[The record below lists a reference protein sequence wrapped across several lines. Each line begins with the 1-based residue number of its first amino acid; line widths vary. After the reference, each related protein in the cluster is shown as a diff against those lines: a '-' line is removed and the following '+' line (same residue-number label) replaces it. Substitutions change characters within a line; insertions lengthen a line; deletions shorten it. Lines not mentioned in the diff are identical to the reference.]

1 MTYLVVRT
9 ILGLVRFKL
18 FDLSKP
24 MKIEHLVTING
35 AILLVYY
42 IGDCVASRRHRCYQY
57 EILFWDGSI
66 YQAQEAYESADKALS
81 VGIDSVKTTIG
92 Y

>member
-9 ILGLVRFKL
+9 ILVFVRFNL
-18 FDLSKP
+18 FDLSKS
-24 MKIEHLVTING
+24 MKIEHLVTISG
-35 AILLVYY
+35 AVLTVYY
-42 IGDCVASRRHRCYQY
+42 VGDLFYQY

-66 YQAQEAYESADKALS
+66 HQPQEMYETVDEALN
-81 VGIDSVKTTIG
+81 VGLKNIKTVIG

>member
-1 MTYLVVRT
+1 MF
-9 ILGLVRFKL
+9 VRFNL
-18 FDLSKP
+18 FDLSKS
-24 MKIEHLVTING
+24 MKIEHLVTISG

-42 IGDCVASRRHRCYQY
+42 VGDLFYQY

-66 YQAQEAYESADKALS
+66 HQPQEMYETVDEALN
-81 VGIDSVKTTIG
+81 VGIDSIKTVIG

>member
-1 MTYLVVRT
+1 M
-9 ILGLVRFKL
+9 VRFKL

-42 IGDCVASRRHRCYQY
+42 VGVRCYQY
-57 EILFWDGSI
+57 EILFWDSSI
-66 YQAQEAYESADKALS
+66 HQPQEMYETLDEALN
-81 VGIDSVKTTIG
+81 VGIDSIKTVIG